1 MDEEIKTSTGS
12 IVPEHQKE
20 WRHGRGFDHVAQTQK
35 GGKRSTAPGLHEKTA
50 SAQVRGGTVQAC
62 GRARATLFSHTDFA
76 LSQAPPLIFDERL
89 KVALLWALSCR
100 IKLWHQCPLKAEQDS
115 PKLCYFLG

>member
-62 GRARATLFSHTDFA
+62 GRAASVHAQPSFHIQTLHCRRLRP
-76 LSQAPPLIFDERL
+76 LSLMS
-89 KVALLWALSCR
+89 V
-100 IKLWHQCPLKAEQDS
+100 
-115 PKLCYFLG
+115 